1 VSLKARLR
9 LGWCK
14 NNKTNSRSVL
24 NNNHSRHKSHRGFTL
39 LEVLIALGVLGIALG
54 AITQSVGSTIN
65 NVSYL
70 RDKNFAHWVGMNRIA
85 ELRSNGKWPSIGSS
99 DGSEM
104 MGNHE
109 WFWKEKV
116 SPLSEEFKS
125 LRRVE
130 IEVRSDR
137 KDKKALISLSLVIGK
152 P

>member
-1 VSLKARLR
+1 MRL
-9 LGWCK
+9 
-14 NNKTNSRSVL
+14 NKRPCSNRS
-24 NNNHSRHKSHRGFTL
+24 RGFTL

-70 RDKNFAHWVGMNRIA
+70 RDKTFAHWVGMNRVA
-85 ELRSNGKWPSIGSS
+85 ELRSNGKWPSTGTS
-99 DGSEM
+99 DGSEV

-116 SPLSEEFKS
+116 SPLNEQFKE
-125 LRRVE
+125 LRRIE
-130 IEVRSDR
+130 IEVRSKRD
-137 KDKKALISLSLVIGK
+137 DKKSLASLSFVIGK